1 MKREHS
7 NKKEKASDLQKL
19 GKKIKSVD
27 IFGEGVGFNIGG
39 ETSTH

>member
-1 MKREHS
+1 MKRENQS
-7 NKKEKASDLQKL
+7 KKEKASDLKKL

>member
-1 MKREHS
+1 MKRENS

-19 GKKIKSVD
+19 GSKIKSVD